1 MATADLEA
9 KEGHEGAFYVRMN
22 YGAQA
27 QMPGDTDG
35 GAVEN
40 GEVAITYV
48 SRYTDVPEQGS
59 DAMDSALTALVG
71 VANNL
76 HS

>member
-1 MATADLEA
+1 
-9 KEGHEGAFYVRMN
+9 
-22 YGAQA
+22 
-27 QMPGDTDG
+27 
-35 GAVEN
+35 VEN